1 MPSLNALEL
10 IQLKEYLTSL
20 RTDLDNSNVW
30 LLLAIMAF
38 ITQMQVGFAL
48 RVSRTLGP
56 LYKVLMLNCKDF
68 FIWLSMFLITLAMF
82 AVIGVL
88 VGVESIRHPCRTYKD
103 CIIMFF

>member
-1 MPSLNALEL
+1 M
-10 IQLKEYLTSL
+10 TG
-20 RTDLDNSNVW
+20 
-30 LLLAIMAF
+30 
-38 ITQMQVGFAL
+38 ITWMHLGFAM

-88 VGVESIRHPCRTYKD
+88 LGVEAIAHPCRTYKD